1 MNPLSAKTCENL
13 GGFKMRI
20 DIISAVPD
28 LLTGPLQNSIVQ
40 RAKEKG
46 LVEIFIHDLRD
57 YTEDKHKKIDDYPY
71 GGEPGMVLTPQP
83 IFSCIEHLTSERE
96 YDEIIFT
103 APDGEQFDQSEANKL
118 SLKQNVIILCGHY
131 KGIDQRVRDV
141 LITKEYTIGDY
152 VLSGGE
158 LPAMVITDALVR
170 LIPKAIGDAGSALSD
185 SFQDGLLEAPIYTRP
200 AEFKGLEVPEVLRSG
215 DHKKIEAWKNEQS
228 LAKTKEQRKDL
239 YEKFKKDY

>member
-1 MNPLSAKTCENL
+1 
-13 GGFKMRI
+13 MRI
-20 DIISAVPD
+20 DIISAVPN
-28 LLTGPLQNSIVQ
+28 LLTGPLENSIVN

-57 YTEDKHKKIDDYPY
+57 FTEDKHNKIDDYPY
-71 GGEPGMVLTPQP
+71 GGDAGMVLTPQP
-83 IFSCIEHLTSERE
+83 IFSCIEHLTSERK

-103 APDGEQFDQSEANKL
+103 APDGEQFNQSEANRL
-118 SLKQNVIILCGHY
+118 SLKENVMILCGHY

-170 LIPKAIGDAGSALSD
+170 LIPNVIGDAGSALSD
-185 SFQDGLLEAPIYTRP
+185 SFQDGLLEAPVYTRP
-200 AEFKGLEVPEVLRSG
+200 AEFKGLEVPKILCSG
-215 DHKKIEAWKNEQS
+215 DHKNIEAWKTEQS
-228 LAKTKEQRKDL
+228 LKRTKERRKDL

>member
-1 MNPLSAKTCENL
+1 
-13 GGFKMRI
+13 MRI
-20 DIISAVPD
+20 DIISAVPG
-28 LLTGPLQNSIVQ
+28 LLTGPLENSIVQ

-46 LVEIFIHDLRD
+46 LVEIFVHDLRD
-57 YTEDKHKKIDDYPY
+57 YTDDKHNKIDDYPY

-83 IFSCIEHLTSERE
+83 IFSCIDHLTSERK

-103 APDGEQFDQSEANKL
+103 APDGEVFNQEEANKL
-118 SLKQNVIILCGHY
+118 SLLENVIILCGHY
-131 KGIDQRVRDV
+131 KGIDQRVRDA

-170 LIPKAIGDAGSALSD
+170 LIPNAIGDAGSALSD
-185 SFQDGLLEAPIYTRP
+185 SFQDGLLEAPVYTRP
-200 AEFKGLEVPEVLRSG
+200 AEFKGMNVPEILRSG

-228 LAKTKEQRKDL
+228 LAKTKERRKDL

>member
-1 MNPLSAKTCENL
+1 
-13 GGFKMRI
+13 MRI

-28 LLTGPLQNSIVQ
+28 LLTGPLNNSIVQ
-40 RAKEKG
+40 RAKEKN
-46 LVEIFIHDLRD
+46 LVEIYVHDLRD

-83 IFSCIEHLTSERE
+83 VFSCIEHLTSERD

-103 APDGEQFDQSEANKL
+103 APDGETFDQTEANKL
-118 SLKQNVIILCGHY
+118 SLLNNIIILCGHY
-131 KGIDQRVRDV
+131 KGIDQRIRDV
-141 LITKEYTIGDY
+141 LTTKEYTIGDY

-170 LIPKAIGDAGSALSD
+170 LIPNAIGDAGSALND
-185 SFQDGLLEAPIYTRP
+185 SFQDGLLESPIYTRP
-200 AEFKGLEVPEVLRSG
+200 ATFKGMEVPEVLRSG
-215 DHKKIEAWKNEQS
+215 NHKKIEAWKQEES
-228 LAKTKEQRKDL
+228 LKKTKERRKDL

>member
-1 MNPLSAKTCENL
+1 
-13 GGFKMRI
+13 MRI
-20 DIISAVPD
+20 DIISAVPN
-28 LLTGPLQNSIVQ
+28 LLTGPLENSIVN

-57 YTEDKHKKIDDYPY
+57 FTEDKHNKIDDYPY
-71 GGEPGMVLTPQP
+71 GGDAGMVLTPQP
-83 IFSCIEHLTSERE
+83 IFSCIEHLTSERK

-103 APDGEQFDQSEANKL
+103 APDGEQFNQSEANRL
-118 SLKQNVIILCGHY
+118 SLKENVMILCGHY

-170 LIPKAIGDAGSALSD
+170 LIPNVIGDAGSALSD
-185 SFQDGLLEAPIYTRP
+185 SFQDGLLEAPVYTRP
-200 AEFKGLEVPEVLRSG
+200 AEFKGLEVPKILCSG
-215 DHKKIEAWKNEQS
+215 DHKKIEAWKTEQS
-228 LAKTKEQRKDL
+228 LKRTKERRKDL

>member
-1 MNPLSAKTCENL
+1 
-13 GGFKMRI
+13 MRI

-28 LLTGPLQNSIVQ
+28 LLTGPLENSIVQ

-83 IFSCIEHLTSERE
+83 IFSCIEHLSAQRA

-103 APDGEQFDQSEANKL
+103 APDGEQFNQVEANKL
-118 SLKQNVIILCGHY
+118 SLKKNVIILCGHY

-141 LITKEYTIGDY
+141 LITKEYSIGDY

-158 LPAMVITDALVR
+158 IPAMVITDALVR
-170 LIPKAIGDAGSALSD
+170 LIPNAIGDAGSALSD

-200 AEFKGLEVPEVLRSG
+200 AEFKGIEVPEVLRSG
-215 DHKKIEAWKNEQS
+215 DHKKIETWKNEQS
-228 LAKTKEQRKDL
+228 LAKTKERRKDL

>member
-1 MNPLSAKTCENL
+1 
-13 GGFKMRI
+13 MRI
-20 DIISAVPD
+20 DILSAVPD

-228 LAKTKEQRKDL
+228 LAKTKERRKDL

>member
-1 MNPLSAKTCENL
+1 
-13 GGFKMRI
+13 MRI

-28 LLTGPLQNSIVQ
+28 LLTGPLNNSIVQ
-40 RAKEKG
+40 RAKEKN
-46 LVEIFIHDLRD
+46 LVEIYAHDLRD

-83 IFSCIEHLTSERE
+83 VFSCIEHLTSERD

-103 APDGEQFDQSEANKL
+103 APDGETFDQTEANKL
-118 SLKQNVIILCGHY
+118 SLLNNIIILCGHY
-131 KGIDQRVRDV
+131 KGIDQRIRDV

-170 LIPKAIGDAGSALSD
+170 LIPNAIGDAGSALND
-185 SFQDGLLEAPIYTRP
+185 SFQDGLLESPIYTRP
-200 AEFKGLEVPEVLRSG
+200 ATFKGMEVPEVLRSG
-215 DHKKIEAWKNEQS
+215 NHKKIEAWKQEES
-228 LAKTKEQRKDL
+228 LKKTKERRKDL